1 MADEGIETVTQTSD
15 VLNGEEDQDQMDVE
29 QEAPP
34 DEKCDK

>member
-1 MADEGIETVTQTSD
+1 MADEGIETETQTSD